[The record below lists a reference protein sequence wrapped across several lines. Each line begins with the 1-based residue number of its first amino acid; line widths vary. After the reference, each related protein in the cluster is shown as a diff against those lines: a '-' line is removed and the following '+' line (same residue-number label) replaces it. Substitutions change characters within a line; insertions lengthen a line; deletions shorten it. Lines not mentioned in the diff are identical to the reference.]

1 MVAKP
6 GTRFESRAGFGPVA
20 LAFVCLTSACGGS
33 SGDAAADS
41 QAPGEPAV
49 VSSEVRNACEILPA
63 SIVQE
68 VVGVPVRDSLAL
80 SMNNESAGT
89 NLSQCNYAT
98 DANPAAVSFMLRK
111 SAPGETG
118 ERASQGVRQ
127 TMQES
132 GAPVEDVSGLGSIAF
147 FSANQLHVFLGND
160 WHLVV
165 TPQVAAGLSQ
175 ARALAERAIQQL

>member
-1 MVAKP
+1 MVAKS

-41 QAPGEPAV
+41 QAPGESV

-89 NLSQCNYAT
+89 SLSQCNYAT
-98 DANPAAVSFMLRK
+98 DASPAAVSFMLRK
-111 SAPGETG
+111 SAPGETR